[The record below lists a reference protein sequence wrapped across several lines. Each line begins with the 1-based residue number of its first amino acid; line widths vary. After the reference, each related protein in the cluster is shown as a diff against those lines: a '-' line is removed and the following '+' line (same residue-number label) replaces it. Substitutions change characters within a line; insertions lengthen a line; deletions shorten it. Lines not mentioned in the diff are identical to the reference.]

1 MRDQT
6 KAGIPFSFEH
16 LTFNATN
23 GTTNGLRQVDKALLR
38 AGMGQEY
45 SNKSEVLIGYTL
57 EPKGDERW
65 FYLPL
70 LVKFNG
76 MNVKP

>member
-1 MRDQT
+1 MRELA

-16 LTFNATN
+16 YTYSATN
-23 GTTNGLRQVDKALLR
+23 GTTNGLKRVDKALLR

-45 SNKSEVLIGYTL
+45 SNKSEVLIGYTI
-57 EPKGDERW
+57 EPIAEARW

-76 MNVKP
+76 MNVIP